1 MTTLTDSRT
10 GEKDTRKAKRFGWRC
25 LIEKRNPVVEVPVE
39 ESAPVKIVPKK
50 GKK

>member
-25 LIEKRNPVVEVPVE
+25 LVEKRNPVVEVPVE
-39 ESAPVKIVPKK
+39 EVVKIVPKK